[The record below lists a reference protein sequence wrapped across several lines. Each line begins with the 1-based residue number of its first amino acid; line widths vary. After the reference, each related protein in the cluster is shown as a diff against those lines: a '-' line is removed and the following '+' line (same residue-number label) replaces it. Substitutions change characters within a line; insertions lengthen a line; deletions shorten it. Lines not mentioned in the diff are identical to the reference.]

1 MECQK
6 FYEKRKKNQNETPAW
21 RILRI
26 IVISEVLFLC
36 YLRPSSTYALLVVHK
51 AKKQEKLL
59 KLQQQNDFYH
69 VLDVGSVFN
78 ISISHSTSPHSCY
91 KVTFIMDSSS
101 KTSLLFLFCKQ
112 GGIRM
117 PFGIPSLG
125 NKCDFLYFWINYVLF

>member
-1 MECQK
+1 MAEMCLTRSP
-6 FYEKRKKNQNETPAW
+6 FGMSEVLREKKKKQNKTPAW

-26 IVISEVLFLC
+26 IVISDIFFLC
-36 YLRPSSTYALLVVHK
+36 FLRPSSTCAHLGVHK

-59 KLQQQNDFYH
+59 KFQQHNDFCE
-69 VLDVGSVFN
+69 VSDVGSVFN

-91 KVTFIMDSSS
+91 KVTFMMDSSS
-101 KTSLLFLFCKQ
+101 KTTLLFLFCKQ

-125 NKCDFLYFWINYVLF
+125 NK